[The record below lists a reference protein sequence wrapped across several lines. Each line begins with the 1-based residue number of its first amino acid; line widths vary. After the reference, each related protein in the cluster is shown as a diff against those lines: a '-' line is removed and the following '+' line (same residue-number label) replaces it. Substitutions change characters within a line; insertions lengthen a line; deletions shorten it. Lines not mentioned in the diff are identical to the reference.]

1 MNEKT
6 ECKSSVTLLKECD
19 AGVKM
24 AIKSIDDILD
34 HASDE
39 KLKEILEEARKRHVN
54 LKSDIEKMLEAGGE
68 DEKEPNPI
76 ATGMAYMKTNIKIT
90 MEDDDRVVADL
101 ITDGCNMGI
110 KSLSR
115 YLNKHRDASEEIKEL
130 AKKLIKSE
138 EELLVAVRPY
148 L

>member
-1 MNEKT
+1 MNEVV
-6 ECKSSVTLLKECD
+6 ECKSSISLLKECD

-24 AIKSIDDILD
+24 AIKSIDDIID
-34 HASDE
+34 HVSDE
-39 KLKEILEEARKRHVN
+39 KLKEILETARKRHIN
-54 LKSDIEKMLEAGGE
+54 LKSEIEEKLKNGGE
-68 DEKEPNPI
+68 EEKDPNPI

-90 MEDDDRVVADL
+90 MEEDDRVVADL
-101 ITDGCNMGI
+101 LTDGCNMGI

-115 YLNKHRDASEEIKEL
+115 YLNKHRDASEDIKDL

-138 EELLVAVRPY
+138 EELLVSVRPY